1 MREEKLQLVSDVC
14 ELIAH
19 ASESDLNKTL
29 MQIVKLIGEAL
40 HAKVVLICLQEDAYT
55 PLRLVADYGL
65 YFSERQSFTTQK
77 TITEA
82 AFQRQKTINIPF
94 CSPYASRS
102 TIPTTLLARINSLLV
117 VPLLACGKAIG
128 TLSIGRTSKQV
139 FPGKM
144 VSICESLATPLA
156 TFCQNILLT
165 QQINAVQAEAANEQS
180 HSGTGETSDNGV
192 RMFRGRPVVPG
203 VSSGSAMVLAPLES
217 LEILELQKS
226 NNPSGEREL
235 LREAIQEVKTSLKKI
250 TAEVENIL
258 TEADVSIFA
267 IYQQLLE
274 DVTLHEMIN
283 KYLQANYSLDSSLS
297 LTFKDLSDTYEKI
310 EDEYLRE
317 RLFDIKDVLLR
328 LKNAAASIRNGQQ
341 SQDRL
346 TEEKPSRPERKI
358 ILVARE
364 LLPTQLIASP
374 LKNVNGIVCESGGQT
389 SHAAI
394 LAKALRIPMLIGIK
408 ELPDIVRSGDKILL
422 DCQAGLCYLHPTTE
436 LIKQYAQPLV
446 QSRKMRVSALPV
458 DDCPVDDSPRTQ
470 DGAVVHLSGNITLFS
485 ELPTLHSMGVRNI
498 GLYRT
503 EFMFMIRNNM
513 PDEDEQV
520 RIISRLV
527 KAAKGSPVTIRALDI
542 GGDKPLPYVDWGQE
556 ANPSLGWRG
565 LRFLLSNPAFMHTQL
580 RAILRTT
587 VLGPVNLLFPMV
599 ADKQD
604 LLLAQQALLEAKHSL
619 LKDGLPFADNCP
631 VGIMLE
637 VPSAV
642 FSLDKLLP
650 EVDFI
655 SIGTNDLVQYLFAV
669 DRGNARVN
677 HWFRQTHPIVL
688 RILRQLC
695 REVARFPG
703 KRLSL
708 CGELAGMARALP
720 LLLGAG
726 LRELSMNANSIP
738 AVRDYVGKLNIDE
751 CESLWEKAS
760 NCDSDT
766 EVQRLLD
773 EMMHQ
778 KVMSQYPST

>member
-1 MREEKLQLVSDVC
+1 
-14 ELIAH
+14 
-19 ASESDLNKTL
+19 
-29 MQIVKLIGEAL
+29 
-40 HAKVVLICLQEDAYT
+40 
-55 PLRLVADYGL
+55 
-65 YFSERQSFTTQK
+65 
-77 TITEA
+77 
-82 AFQRQKTINIPF
+82 
-94 CSPYASRS
+94 
-102 TIPTTLLARINSLLV
+102 
-117 VPLLACGKAIG
+117 
-128 TLSIGRTSKQV
+128 
-139 FPGKM
+139 
-144 VSICESLATPLA
+144 
-156 TFCQNILLT
+156 
-165 QQINAVQAEAANEQS
+165 
-180 HSGTGETSDNGV
+180 
-192 RMFRGRPVVPG
+192 
-203 VSSGSAMVLAPLES
+203 
-217 LEILELQKS
+217 
-226 NNPSGEREL
+226 
-235 LREAIQEVKTSLKKI
+235 
-250 TAEVENIL
+250 
-258 TEADVSIFA
+258 
-267 IYQQLLE
+267 
-274 DVTLHEMIN
+274 
-283 KYLQANYSLDSSLS
+283 
-297 LTFKDLSDTYEKI
+297 
-310 EDEYLRE
+310 
-317 RLFDIKDVLLR
+317 
-328 LKNAAASIRNGQQ
+328 
-341 SQDRL
+341 
-346 TEEKPSRPERKI
+346 
-358 ILVARE
+358 
-364 LLPTQLIASP
+364 
-374 LKNVNGIVCESGGQT
+374 
-389 SHAAI
+389 
-394 LAKALRIPMLIGIK
+394 MLIGIK

-446 QSRKMRVSALPV
+446 HSRKMRVSALPV

-738 AVRDYVGKLNIDE
+738 AVRDYIGKLNIDE

>member
-1 MREEKLQLVSDVC
+1 MREEKLILVSEVC
-14 ELIAH
+14 DRIAH
-19 ASESDLNKTL
+19 ATDFNKTL
-29 MQIVKLIGEAL
+29 SQITQLIAEAL
-40 HAKVVLICLQEDAYT
+40 NAKVVLICLQESADK
-55 PLRLVADYGL
+55 PLRMVADYGL
-65 YFSERQSFTTQK
+65 YVSERQSFTPQK

-82 AFQRQKTINIPF
+82 CFRRQKTINIPL
-94 CSPYASRS
+94 CSPFSS
-102 TIPTTLLARINSLLV
+102 NSSIPTTLIARVNSLLV
-117 VPLLACGKAIG
+117 IPLLACGKAIG
-128 TLSIGRTSKQV
+128 TLSIGRSSKQV
-139 FPGKM
+139 FPNKS
-144 VSICESLATPLA
+144 VAICESIATPLA

-165 QQINAVQAEAANEQS
+165 RQISEVQAETAAGQS
-180 HSGTGETSDNGV
+180 ASEVTELSSNGL
-192 RMFRGRPVVPG
+192 RMFRGKPVVPG
-203 VSSGSAMVLAPLES
+203 VSRGRAVVLAPIES
-217 LEILELQKS
+217 LDILNLEKS
-226 NNPSGEREL
+226 RDLACEKDL
-235 LREAIQEVKTSLKKI
+235 LREAILEVKSSLKKI
-250 TAEVENIL
+250 TSEIENVL
-258 TEADVSIFA
+258 TEADASIFD
-267 IYQQLLE
+267 IYQQLL
-274 DVTLHEMIN
+274 DDITLHEMLN
-283 KYLQANYSLDSSLS
+283 KYLQAGYSLDSSLS
-297 LTFKDLSDTYEKI
+297 LAFKDFSDTYEKI

-328 LKNAAASIRNGQQ
+328 LKNAAANIRSG
-341 SQDRL
+341 RL
-346 TEEKPSRPERKI
+346 ADGNPVEDKPSRPERKI
-358 ILVARE
+358 VLVARE

-374 LKNVNGIVCESGGQT
+374 LKNVNGIICESGGQT

-408 ELPDIVRSGDKILL
+408 ELPDIVKAGDNILL
-422 DCQAGLCYLHPTTE
+422 DCQAGLCFLHPTTE
-436 LIKQYAQPLV
+436 LIKQYGQPLIH
-446 QSRKMRVSALPV
+446 SRKIRSRVLDFP
-458 DDCPVDDSPRTQ
+458 DCSFADSPRTQ

-485 ELPTLHSMGVRNI
+485 ELPNLHRVGIGDI

-513 PDEDEQV
+513 PDEDEQF

-527 KAAKGSPVTIRALDI
+527 EAAKGRPVTVRALDI

-565 LRFLLSNPAFMHTQL
+565 LRFLLSNPDFMRTHL

-587 VLGPVNLLFPMV
+587 ALGPVNLLFPMV

-604 LLLAQQALLEAKHSL
+604 LLLAQQAVLEAKHSL
-619 LKDGLPFADNCP
+619 LKDGLPFADNCKI
-631 VGIMLE
+631 GIMLE

-650 EVDFI
+650 EIDFI

-677 HWFRQTHPIVL
+677 RWFRQSHPIVL

-708 CGELAGMARALP
+708 CGELAGMARAVP

-738 AVRDYVGKLNIDE
+738 AVRDYISRVNIDE
-751 CESLWEKAS
+751 CEALLEQA
-760 NCDSDT
+760 CDCNSDS
-766 EVQRLLD
+766 EVQRLMD

-778 KVMSQYPST
+778 KALCQHPSS